1 MAKETDSKKDAAA
14 APPAAPAGQGGWMP
28 VIAVLVLVPALSFGM
43 AQFLIFP
50 RMEKMLQEATAAA
63 GGGGG
68 EGHGSEGSSHG
79 KSSGSE
85 KGHKG
90 EATYSHEFK
99 DIVSNLSGSMKSRYI
114 KVSFTVYSVVA
125 GFKEIVEANKAKL
138 LDATLSVLGALSL
151 ADVED
156 TAVKNKVRGE
166 LVFAYESV
174 LRRRVVEEIY
184 FSEFVIQ

>member
-1 MAKETDSKKDAAA
+1 MAREVDSKKDAAA
-14 APPAAPAGQGGWMP
+14 GSAAPSGNGGWMP
-28 VIAVLVLVPALSFGM
+28 VLAVLVLVPALSFGM

-50 RMEKMLQEATAAA
+50 KMEKMLAAA
-63 GGGGG
+63 SAAPGGGGAG
-68 EGHGSEGSSHG
+68 RGSADGGAAGASRG
-79 KSSGSE
+79 PKP
-85 KGHKG
+85 
-90 EATYSHEFK
+90 EATFSYEFK

-114 KVSFTVYSVVA
+114 KVSFTAYSA
-125 GFKEIVEANKAKL
+125 NHEFQHLVEANKARM

-156 TAVKNKVRGE
+156 PGVKNKVRGE

-174 LRRRVVEEIY
+174 LRGRVVEEIY